1 MSYEKIE
8 IIIKTIEDN
17 LKELKK
23 ETKKYKKEKQEK
35 QEKQKKQNKT
45 NNGLNKEY
53 VLSDDLCIFLNIKC
67 GSKMARTNVTKE
79 ILKYI
84 KEHKLGD
91 KRNIKIDEKL
101 KHIIQEEQI
110 TYFTLQKFMNKHY
123 KYN

>member
-23 ETKKYKKEKQEK
+23 ETKKYKKEKQEN
-35 QEKQKKQNKT
+35 QDKQKKT

-53 VLSDDLCIFLNIKC
+53 VLSDELCVFLNLNQ
-67 GSKMARTNVTKE
+67 GSKMARPAVTNE

-84 KEHKLGD
+84 KEKDLGS
-91 KRNIKIDEKL
+91 KRNINIDNKL
-101 KHIIQEEQI
+101 KTLINEDEI
-110 TYFTLQKFMNKHY
+110 TYFTLQKYMNRHY
-123 KYN
+123 KYNKN

>member
-35 QEKQKKQNKT
+35 QKKT

-53 VLSDDLCIFLNIKC
+53 VLSDELCVFLNIEK
-67 GSKMARTNVTKE
+67 GSKMARTKVTKE

-84 KEHKLGD
+84 KEKKLGYE
-91 KRNIKIDEKL
+91 RNIKIDEKL
-101 KHIIQEEQI
+101 KHIINEEQI
-110 TYFTLQKFMNKHY
+110 TYFTLQKFMNRHY
-123 KYN
+123 NYN